1 MARELTLDPRFH
13 LLEIVELA
21 TFIFSIAINSSVF
34 MGKLSAVVRPDSVV
48 AVISARPN
56 YKVS

>member
-21 TFIFSIAINSSVF
+21 LIIFSTAINSSVF
-34 MGKLSAVVRPDSVV
+34 MSKLSPVVRPESVV

-56 YKVS
+56 FKVS